1 MNVTELARRLRVTPQ
16 VLLAKLPELGFDIGA
31 RAIKIDDRTADQIY
45 KKWLENSRRERFRD
59 TYNRQQA
66 GGAVATDADGK
77 PREVT
82 LPQVIAVRDFA
93 GLLNMPVTRVIQQL
107 MKAGI
112 LASQNERIDFMT
124 ASIIAE
130 ELGFKPSAQD
140 ANAAE
145 LSQNVE
151 SEDRLKEILTK
162 QDDAVLVERP
172 PVVVVMGHVDHGKT
186 RTLDAIRK
194 TNIMEGESG
203 GITQHI
209 GAYMVEKKGKHI
221 TFIDTPGHEAFTV
234 MRSRG
239 AKVADIAILVVAA
252 DDGVQPQTKE
262 AASIIQAAKLPFVV
276 ALNKID
282 KEDADPN
289 RVLGQLAEIGITVE
303 EWGGKVP
310 MAKIS
315 AKNGTGIDEL
325 LELVLLVAEVERE
338 RIRANPK
345 ALAAGTVIEAHV
357 DKGEGPVATAIV
369 QNGTLRRNDVIG
381 INGNAYGRVRMMKD
395 WNGKL
400 IEKAT
405 PGMPVK
411 ILGFKVAPSVGDI
424 IEIPEDAK
432 SLETKKVK
440 AVVRQSVES
449 LTATKQQA
457 SEDEV
462 KKPTL
467 NVVLKSDVLGSLEAI
482 LGVLER
488 FQHEAVALTVVQKGL
503 GNITEADIERA
514 ATTKP
519 SVVYAFNTVVPTAVA
534 YSAREKDVE
543 IITTKVIYDLFDD
556 AVVRLNALLPKEVTI
571 IDVGK
576 AEVGAIFR
584 TEPGR
589 MVLGMRVKTGKLV
602 SGAKLRVWRGE
613 EIIGEGTIESLQ
625 SGKSATK
632 EAPAGTE
639 CGLSYSGKAKIMVGD
654 ILDAYIE
661 ESKVRKIDAIR

>member
-1 MNVTELARRLRVTPQ
+1 M
-16 VLLAKLPELGFDIGA
+16 
-31 RAIKIDDRTADQIY
+31 
-45 KKWLENSRRERFRD
+45 
-59 TYNRQQA
+59 
-66 GGAVATDADGK
+66 
-77 PREVT
+77 
-82 LPQVIAVRDFA
+82 
-93 GLLNMPVTRVIQQL
+93 TRC
-107 MKAGI
+107 
-112 LASQNERIDFMT
+112 
-124 ASIIAE
+124 
-130 ELGFKPSAQD
+130 
-140 ANAAE
+140 
-145 LSQNVE
+145 
-151 SEDRLKEILTK
+151 
-162 QDDAVLVERP
+162 LVDRP

-262 AASIIQAAKLPFVV
+262 AANIIQAAKLPFVV

-338 RIRANPK
+338 RIRANPNS
-345 ALAAGTVIEAHV
+345 LAAGTVIEAHV

-449 LTATKQQA
+449 FTATKQQVN
-457 SEDEV
+457 EDEE

-467 NVVLKSDVLGSLEAI
+467 NIVLKSDVLGSLEAI

-488 FQHEAVALTVVQKGL
+488 FQHEAVDLTVVQKGL
-503 GNITEADIERA
+503 GNITEADVERA

-534 YSAREKDVE
+534 YSAREKEVE

-556 AVVRLNALLPKEVTI
+556 AVVRLNTLLPKEVTI

-576 AEVGAIFR
+576 GEVGAIFR

-613 EIIGEGTIESLQ
+613 EIIGEGKIESLQ

-654 ILDAYIE
+654 ILDAYLE

>member
-16 VLLAKLPELGFDIGA
+16 QLLAKLPELGFDIGA
-31 RAIKIDDRTADQIY
+31 RAIKIDDRTADQMY

-59 TYNRQQA
+59 NYNKQQVVA
-66 GGAVATDADGK
+66 ATDADGK
-77 PREVT
+77 PKEVA
-82 LPQVIAVRDFA
+82 LPSVISVRDFA
-93 GLLNMPVTRVIQQL
+93 GLLGMPVTRVIQQL

-112 LASQNERIDFMT
+112 LASQNERIDFTT

-130 ELGFKPSAQD
+130 ELGFKT
-140 ANAAE
+140 
-145 LSQNVE
+145 LSQNETEAELAQNTE
-151 SEDRLKEILTK
+151 SEDRLKEILTQ
-162 QDDAVLVERP
+162 QDKDVLVARP

-209 GAYMVEKKGKHI
+209 GAYMVEKKGKLM

-325 LELVLLVAEVERE
+325 LDLVLLVADVEQD
-338 RIRANPK
+338 RIRANPN

-369 QNGTLRRNDVIG
+369 QNGTLKRNDTIG

-395 WNGKL
+395 WNGNVL
-400 IEKAT
+400 EEAT

-411 ILGFKVAPSVGDI
+411 ILGFKAAPSVGDI
-424 IEIPEDAK
+424 IEIPKDP
-432 SLETKKVK
+432 STLESKKVK

-449 LTATKQQA
+449 FTATKQA
-457 SEDEV
+457 VNEDEE

-467 NVVLKSDVLGSLEAI
+467 NIVLKSDVLGSLEAI

-488 FQHEAVALTVVQKGL
+488 FQHEAVDLTVIQKGL

-514 ATTKP
+514 ANAKP
-519 SVVYAFNTVVPTAVA
+519 SVVYAFNTAIPTAVA
-534 YSAREKDVE
+534 VAAREKDVE
-543 IITTKVIYDLFDD
+543 IISTKVIYDLFDD
-556 AVVRLNALLPKEVTI
+556 AVVRLNELLPKEVTI
-571 IDVGK
+571 VDVGK
-576 AEVGAIFR
+576 GEVGAIFR

-589 MVLGMRVKTGKLV
+589 MVLGMRVKEGKLV
-602 SGAKLRVWRGE
+602 KGAKLRIWRGE
-613 EIIGEGTIESLQ
+613 EIIGEGKIESLQ
-625 SGKSATK
+625 SGQSATK
-632 EAPAGTE
+632 EAQAGTE
-639 CGLSYSGKAKIMVGD
+639 CGLSYAGKAKVLVGD